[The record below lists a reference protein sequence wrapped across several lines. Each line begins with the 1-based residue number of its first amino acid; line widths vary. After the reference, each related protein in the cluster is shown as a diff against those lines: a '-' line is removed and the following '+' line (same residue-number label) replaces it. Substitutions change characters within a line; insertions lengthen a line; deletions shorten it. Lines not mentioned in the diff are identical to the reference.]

1 MEKRFAIIFDKIVD
15 GVVLAD
21 TPQNLERNELWV
33 EVTER
38 DPFDGPFWGWTY
50 ENGVFSPPPPPDP
63 LPSVITKV
71 AFRFRFTDAEYA
83 GIITA
88 ARTDAEVQAWY
99 DTFNMVATID
109 LDKQRTKD
117 GVANLVSKNLL
128 TQARATEILTAPVQ
142 PSERG

>member
-1 MEKRFAIIFDKIVD
+1 MSLYAVIKGDIVD
-15 GVVLAD
+15 GIAIADAPLETDGKWILVDDVV
-21 TPQNLERNELWV
+21 PQPS
-33 EVTER
+33 T
-38 DPFDGPFWGWTY
+38 GWLY
-50 ENGVFSPPPPPDP
+50 KNGQFSLPPEPVVPEP
-63 LPSVITKV
+63 VYTVVTKV

-109 LDKQRTKD
+109 LDNQRTKD

-128 TQARATEILTAPVQ
+128 TQARADEILTAPVQ
-142 PSERG
+142 PNERA